1 MKALLF
7 DPFAGIS
14 GDMTLGALV
23 DLGLPAAWLRDFA
36 RSLGIGPVEV
46 VIERV
51 MRRGISAHA
60 VRFELPPEHAHRHLR
75 AILEIVE
82 AADAAVTVKERASQA
97 FRRIAAAEA
106 EVHGTSIEHVHFHEV
121 GARDAILD
129 VLCAMAGVEELG
141 FAAFFTRPVS
151 VGRGFVD
158 IAHGRYP
165 LPAPATLRILEGLP
179 VRDPGFE
186 GECTTPTGA
195 ALVAT
200 LTGGAEPP
208 MELRPLRSGFGAGW
222 RDTEDRPNCLRL
234 VACEVGGE
242 RGEALFLLQ
251 ADVDDLAPEYAPAA
265 LDALLGAGALDAVLL
280 ALGMKK
286 GRAGQRLEA
295 LVPAARLQEVMETA
309 LTATPT
315 LGVRYWPVQRPA
327 LPRREEEV
335 TWRGQRIRLKV
346 VALPGGGSRAKPEF
360 DDVAAAARALGRPPH
375 EVRSALERE
384 LPHFRDR
391 GV

>member
-1 MKALLF
+1 MKGLIF

-23 DLGLPAAWLRDFA
+23 DLGLEPAWLRAFA
-36 RSLGIGPVEV
+36 GSLRLGPVDV

-51 MRRGISAHA
+51 MRRGIAAHA
-60 VRFELPPEHAHRHLR
+60 VRFDLPPEDAHRHLR
-75 AILEIVE
+75 HIVEIVE
-82 AADAAVTVKERASQA
+82 ATGAPAAVRERATAA

-106 EVHGTSIEHVHFHEV
+106 EVHGTTLERVHFHEV

-129 VLCAMAGVEELG
+129 VLCAMAGVAELG
-141 FAAFFTRPVS
+141 FEAFYTRPVS

-165 LPAPATLRILEGLP
+165 LPAPATLRILEGLSL
-179 VRDPGFE
+179 RDPGFD

-195 ALVAT
+195 AILAT

-208 MELRPLRSGFGAGW
+208 MEVRPLRSGFGAGS
-222 RDTEDRPNCLRL
+222 RDPADRPNCLRL
-234 VACEVGGE
+234 VACEVPGE
-242 RGEALFLLQ
+242 RGEALYLVQ

-265 LDALLGAGALDAVLL
+265 LDALLAAGALDAVLL
-280 ALGMKK
+280 PVAMKK
-286 GRAGQRLEA
+286 GRAGQRVEA
-295 LVPAARLQEVMETA
+295 LAPASRLQEVLEAA
-309 LTATPT
+309 LSATPT

-335 TWRGQRIRLKV
+335 TWRGHRIRLKV
-346 VALPGGGSRAKPEF
+346 VALPGGGTRAKPEF
-360 DDVAAAARALGRPPH
+360 EDVAAAGRALGMAPH
-375 EVRSALERE
+375 AVRQALERE
-384 LPHFRDR
+384 LPHFRD
-391 GV
+391 GSV